1 MNGKGANLFELA
13 GEHVDYAL
21 LLCLV
26 GIYEVFLT
34 LVATATAGAG
44 ESSYGRGERH
54 GGFKRRRVDF
64 VVIYRYQDMT
74 SPQNK

>member
-13 GEHVDYAL
+13 GEHVDYAF

-26 GIYEVFLT
+26 GVYEVFLT
-34 LVATATAGAG
+34 LVATAAACAG

-54 GGFKRRRVDF
+54 GDSKGDDS
-64 VVIYRYQDMT
+64 ILL
-74 SPQNK
+74 

>member
-13 GEHVDYAL
+13 GEYVDYTF

-26 GIYEVFLT
+26 CIDEVFLT
-34 LVATATAGAG
+34 LGAAATAGGG

-54 GGFKRRRVDF
+54 GE
-64 VVIYRYQDMT
+64 
-74 SPQNK
+74 

>member
-13 GEHVDYAL
+13 GEHVDYTL

-26 GIYEVFLT
+26 GIDEVFLT
-34 LVATATAGAG
+34 LAAAATARAG

-54 GGFKRRRVDF
+54 GDSKGDEAGSV
-64 VVIYRYQDMT
+64 
-74 SPQNK
+74 

>member
-13 GEHVDYAL
+13 GEHVDYTF

-26 GIYEVFLT
+26 GIDEVFLT
-34 LVATATAGAG
+34 LGAAATAGGG

-54 GGFKRRRVDF
+54 GE
-64 VVIYRYQDMT
+64 
-74 SPQNK
+74 

>member
-13 GEHVDYAL
+13 GKHVDYAF

-34 LVATATAGAG
+34 LAATDAAGAG
-44 ESSYGRGERH
+44 QSSDGRGERH
-54 GGFKRRRVDF
+54 GDPRGDQSIFID
-64 VVIYRYQDMT
+64 IMT
-74 SPQNK
+74 